1 MPTPSALRIS
11 FRHTRI
17 VLRAERRARQQNGNL
32 FFHRAMPHI
41 DYAAGLLWYIVFLYS
56 TVCHEAAHAWVALKL
71 GDDTAYQ
78 GGQVTLDP
86 IPHIRR
92 EPWGMVVVPLITF
105 YMNALN
111 GVTWMMGWASAPY
124 NREWAERKPRSAAW
138 MAIAGPAANLLL
150 VIAAAICIRIGLAAG
165 WFTPGSTRFAEIVR
179 PVTEGGAAH
188 FFTML
193 LGVIFS
199 LNVLL
204 MTFNLIPLPPFDG
217 ASVPLLFL
225 RGAAAASWQQLMWN
239 PAAQLMGF
247 VVAFKGF
254 GAVFYPIHTFA
265 LNLLYFGRA
274 TAG

>member
-1 MPTPSALRIS
+1 MPD
-11 FRHTRI
+11 
-17 VLRAERRARQQNGNL
+17 
-32 FFHRAMPHI
+32 I

-56 TVCHEAAHAWVALKL
+56 TVCHEAAHAWVALKH

-78 GGQVTLDP
+78 GGQVSLDP

-92 EPWGMVVVPLITF
+92 EPIGMVVFPIVTF
-105 YMNALN
+105 LMNAAS

-124 NREWAERKPRSAAW
+124 NRQWAEQNPRSAAW

-165 WFTPGSTRFAEIVR
+165 WFEVPESFKFGSIVR
-179 PVTEGGAAH
+179 PVEEGGIAH
-188 FFTML
+188 FATML
-193 LGVIFS
+193 LGVVFS

-217 ASVPLLFL
+217 ASVPLFFL
-225 RGAAAASWQQLMWN
+225 RGSAATSWQQLMWS

-247 VVAFKGF
+247 IVAFKGF
-254 GAVFYPIHTFA
+254 GMIFHPIHTFA
-265 LNLLYFGRA
+265 MNLLYFGRA
-274 TAG
+274 HYG

>member
-1 MPTPSALRIS
+1 
-11 FRHTRI
+11 
-17 VLRAERRARQQNGNL
+17 
-32 FFHRAMPHI
+32 MPHDI
-41 DYAAGLLWYIVFLYS
+41 DYSAGLLWYIVFLYS
-56 TVCHEAAHAWVALKL
+56 TVCHEAAHAWTALKL

-105 YMNALN
+105 YLNAQQ
-111 GVTWMMGWASAPY
+111 GVMWMMGWASAPY
-124 NREWAERKPRSAAW
+124 NREWAERNPRHAAW
-138 MAIAGPAANLLL
+138 MAIAGPVANLLL

-165 WFTPGSTRFAEIVR
+165 WFVPGSGHFAEIVK
-179 PVTEGGAAH
+179 PVAEGGAAH

-193 LGVIFS
+193 LGVAFS

-225 RGAAAASWQQLMWN
+225 RGAAASSWQQLMWN
-239 PAAQLMGF
+239 PAMQLMGII
-247 VVAFKGF
+247 VAFNGF
-254 GAVFYPIHTFA
+254 GALFRPIHSFA
-265 LNLLYFGRA
+265 LDLLWLGRA
-274 TAG
+274 PFG